1 MVEEHFAQLIEII
14 RAQNEFQQQMMAQ
27 NQL

>member
-1 MVEEHFAQLIEII
+1 MVEEQFAQLIEII